1 MYTQHKLESKQALI
15 NLMVSPFF
23 HGALH
28 FTTIQRKISVY
39 IFFQVLQIYPR
50 VRAVHVSTLCLGPR
64 LGCFKNQHGSC
75 GFW

>member
-23 HGALH
+23 HRALH
-28 FTTIQRKISVY
+28 FTTTLRKISAKL
-39 IFFQVLQIYPR
+39 FQVLQIPPR
-50 VRAVHVSTLCLGPR
+50 VRAVHVSTLCLGSR
-64 LGCFKNQHGSC
+64 LGCFKNQLGSC